1 MAVVA
6 SLVAAVQCLVP
17 GEALAAWAGDVPC
30 LVVPAVGD
38 IVEPFVEPPCPYCAG
53 RRGIVVR
60 TADGA
65 PVGASAPG
73 TVTFAG
79 SVAGTNYVVVA
90 HGGGW
95 RTTYGRL
102 AAVRVRA
109 GQRVALLSVVGTSG
123 GRLHFGVRHGDAYV
137 DPQPLLARPQARA
150 RLVPADGRP
159 ARHPGAGA
167 GRGACPAV
175 RSPWPRGAAPSARR

>member
-1 MAVVA
+1 MA
-6 SLVAAVQCLVP
+6 SLVASVLGIVP
-17 GEALAAWAGDVPC
+17 GEAVAAWAGDVPC
-30 LVVPAVGD
+30 LVMPALGD

-60 TADGA
+60 TAGGA

-79 SVAGTNYVVVA
+79 PVAGTNYVVVA

-109 GQRVALLSVVGTSG
+109 GQRVPLLAVVGTSG
-123 GRLHFGVRHGDAYV
+123 GCLHFGVRQGDAYV
-137 DPQPLLARPQARA
+137 DPQPLLVRPPARA

-159 ARHPGAGA
+159 ARRPAAGM
-167 GRGACPAV
+167 GRGACPPA
-175 RSPWPRGAAPSARR
+175 PTPGHGGAASPARR